1 MTKNSKKAWQ
11 IIKHMNDINATANQV
26 ENGKSAKSGFI
37 NKKEIFIRDRDSE
50 QNSFQLEFTI
60 FELNKSLKEIKNGK
74 VPNEIMTE

>member
-50 QNSFQLEFTI
+50 QNSF
-60 FELNKSLKEIKNGK
+60 
-74 VPNEIMTE
+74 